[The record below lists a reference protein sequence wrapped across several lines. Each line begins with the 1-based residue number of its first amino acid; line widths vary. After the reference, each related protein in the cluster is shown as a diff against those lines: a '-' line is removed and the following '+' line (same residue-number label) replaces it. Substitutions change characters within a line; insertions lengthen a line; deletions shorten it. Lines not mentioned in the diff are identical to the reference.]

1 MLAVKDLSKIYLSVY
16 CDTVNGLHECKS
28 LFERVHCI
36 QTIQDPTV
44 SVQIMVFAMPRKEL
58 VDVAFT

>member
-1 MLAVKDLSKIYLSVY
+1 MSVQ
-16 CDTVNGLHECKS
+16 S